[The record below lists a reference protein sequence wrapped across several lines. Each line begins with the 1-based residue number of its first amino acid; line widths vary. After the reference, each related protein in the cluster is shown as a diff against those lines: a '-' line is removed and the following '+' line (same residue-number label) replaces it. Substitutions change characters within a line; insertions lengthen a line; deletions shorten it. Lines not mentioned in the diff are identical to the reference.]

1 MRAKLSRSSTIFIHT
16 RWTPPHFD
24 WKCSQT
30 FKVCRLYLSYSF
42 LGWVWVESRCWT
54 AQVWCQPWRWTLPH
68 VNLLQNESRSKQ
80 CQPGGSR
87 YMKPEETWRLP
98 TVKCLSWSS
107 NSGPASL
114 RLECLPA
121 GAKHIFHLFGGVLL
135 SLQSEV
141 QSIGLAEREL
151 PETPSLV
158 IEI

>member
-16 RWTPPHFD
+16 RWNHTLIESAPKFLKFVD
-24 WKCSQT
+24 CI
-30 FKVCRLYLSYSF
+30 YLTLFRVS
-42 LGWVWVESRCWT
+42 LGWIQMLDCPSLVSTMEMNFTSCKSSPKWVPIKKS
-54 AQVWCQPWRWTLPH
+54 
-68 VNLLQNESRSKQ
+68 
-80 CQPGGSR
+80 QPGGSR
-87 YMKPEETWRLP
+87 YMKPVETWRLP

-121 GAKHIFHLFGGVLL
+121 GAKHNFHLFGGVLL

-141 QSIGLAEREL
+141 QSIGSAEGEL
-151 PETPSLV
+151 SESPSLV